1 MIEQTV
7 LNNYFK
13 VYLRA
18 VAKQLCVQ
26 RTFAKLLWF
35 NCLFIVYTLNQTLL
49 TSCVVLVYCCQII
62 MQRIKFT
69 LRF

>member
-18 VAKQLCVQ
+18 MAKQFCVE
-26 RTFAKLLWF
+26 RTFAKLLYF

-49 TSCVVLVYCCQII
+49 ISCVVLVYCCQII
-62 MQRIKFT
+62 IQRIKFT